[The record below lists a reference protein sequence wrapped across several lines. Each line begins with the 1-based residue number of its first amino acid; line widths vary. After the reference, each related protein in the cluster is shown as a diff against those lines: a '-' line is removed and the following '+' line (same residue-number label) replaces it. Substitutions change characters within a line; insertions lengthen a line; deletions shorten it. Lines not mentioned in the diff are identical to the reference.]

1 MALSSTGITTS
12 LVGNAIGSSSR
23 NVGALCSSSL
33 INEWSKWKPISSN
46 VGTMTL
52 AELKNRNYGIKHT
65 VSQYTRFIG
74 DTDKE

>member
-52 AELKNRNYGIKHT
+52 AGIEEQELWYKHT